1 MTSPQEHP
9 QSNAGAS
16 ADLSPDVD
24 LFVSNLAYAVD
35 RGLALV
41 VSPYDLHPLDVHLL
55 MLCRELGEC
64 TATQLTGLLP
74 ADAARISRLVNTLA
88 EKDLLIRHRQSDD
101 RRVITLRLSAEG
113 EELTAEVSQRIREYY
128 AQLTEGLSEQEMQA
142 FAAAAQR
149 IIGNYERMSGS

>member
-1 MTSPQEHP
+1 M
-9 QSNAGAS
+9 
-16 ADLSPDVD
+16 
-24 LFVSNLAYAVD
+24 
-35 RGLALV
+35 ALV
-41 VSPYDLHPLDVHLL
+41 VAPYDLHPLDVHLL
-55 MLCRELGEC
+55 MLCRDMEEC

-88 EKDLLIRHRQSDD
+88 EKDLLIRHRQRDD

-149 IIGNYERMSGS
+149 IIGNYERMAGS